1 MGNCRSKSTSSS
13 SAPAGKSSKHHR
25 HLPLHRTATDTTTA
39 SSVSSNAST
48 SALVHSFFAIAQPII
63 RRVISKRLIED
74 VGVLRDEIPVETYD
88 EDQPDDTL
96 PIKPIFV
103 EFEDVHVVD
112 PATLRADMEAMPDF
126 EWPEPERYEQLMT
139 HCTEGGSVDMV
150 VLDLMEFDG
159 ELRFDKGVE
168 IAVPV
173 KGPFGTQMELE
184 IGYEGYGEGKIE
196 EAWVRIRVPQ
206 LRIWYVN
213 ETKKMYVA
221 FMARPDL
228 VPMMNVNV
236 DRGKGDFLSVN
247 FTEEGGLD
255 DVVEKILSGFGP
267 NLKQKPD
274 EKTSFVGNRVG
285 ELVVQAMSK
294 FKNMGN
300 GRPLEVTL
308 EEAIRK
314 SINKAMGKPRPAD
327 TIKADIKRLEAELE
341 RSEREYQPKSKW
353 KDRLHLH
360 HHSNNT
366 DQEENRDDDVG
377 NFCGMHTMWCC
388 GSGAA
393 PRE

>member
-1 MGNCRSKSTSSS
+1 MGNCRSKTSPGAASVATGKRFGRPFPDS
-13 SAPAGKSSKHHR
+13 PPA
-25 HLPLHRTATDTTTA
+25 A
-39 SSVSSNAST
+39 SSITASNAST

-63 RRVISKRLIED
+63 RRVISKRLIEN
-74 VGVLRDEIPVETYD
+74 VGILRDEIPVETYD
-88 EDQPDDTL
+88 EDQPDKTL
-96 PIKPIFV
+96 PLKPLSI
-103 EFEDVHVVD
+103 EFEDVHVID
-112 PATLRADMEAMPDF
+112 PDTLRADMEAMPDF
-126 EWPEPERYEQLMT
+126 AWPERDRYQQLMT

-150 VLDLMEFDG
+150 VLDLIDFDG

-184 IGYEGYGEGKIE
+184 IGYGDTIE

-213 ETKKMYVA
+213 ETRKMYVA

-228 VPMMNVNV
+228 IPCLNVNV

-267 NLKQKPD
+267 NLK
-274 EKTSFVGNRVG
+274 EKSAEKSSFVGDKVG
-285 ELVVQAMSK
+285 ELVVQALSR

-308 EEAIRK
+308 EEAIQK
-314 SINKAMGKPRPAD
+314 SINKAMGKPRPVD

-341 RSEREYQPKSKW
+341 RSEREYEPKSKW

-360 HHSNNT
+360 RGNT
-366 DQEENRDDDVG
+366 TICTQDENRDDDTG
-377 NFCGMHTMWCC
+377 MLCGMHTMWCC
-388 GSGAA
+388 GAAA